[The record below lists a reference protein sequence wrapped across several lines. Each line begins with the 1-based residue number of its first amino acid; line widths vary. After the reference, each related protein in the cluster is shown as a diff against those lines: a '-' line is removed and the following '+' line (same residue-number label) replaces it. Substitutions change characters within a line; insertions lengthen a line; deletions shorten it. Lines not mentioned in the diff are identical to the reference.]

1 MKAATMREALLTMM
15 GLDEATEASFGQA
28 ERRQAHPLTGQL
40 LPAGVSAGWVGHY
53 TELVRLA
60 ARDPEARE
68 LLTCFLLE
76 ELGDEEGARE
86 HEAAAERVRAAGA

>member
-1 MKAATMREALLTMM
+1 MRDASMRESTLVMM
-15 GLDEATEASFGQA
+15 GLDEATEASFPKP
-28 ERRQAHPLTGQL
+28 ERRQGHPLTGQL

-68 LLTCFLLE
+68 LLTSFLLE